1 MISRCHRVLRPIA
14 LVVLSFFLWTFGG
27 GFEIAHAMKT
37 ESQPAAKTSTNQKP
51 DAKFQQTL
59 DDIDRILTDSTT
71 DANTKRNAVK
81 ARRADIDALD
91 PGIRKAFA
99 DTEKMLRD
107 AGLPA
112 EILNRHN
119 SFVKHYDDNLQELR
133 KNLDALDKAKT
144 KGEID
149 AAIDKTKKHLDQVNP
164 PKKRSHLDPD
174 KLPHRTAEPVN
185 KEPRTKPDE
194 FLKDDPRSNIA
205 RLKSKHVLV
214 ASNGPLTT
222 LFDGPK
228 RQQPLSIAQTTS
240 QPTAADLAETV
251 EVRLTPEIRAKAA
264 ELGHDPLRIYN
275 WVRNTVEFVPT
286 YGSIQGAA
294 MCLQTKQC
302 NDMDTASLL
311 IALFR
316 ASQIPARYVVG
327 TIELP
332 VDKAMNWA
340 GGFTNPYAALE
351 FISSGGTPVK
361 GITSG
366 GKITAIRLEHVWVEA
381 YIDYI
386 PSRGAR
392 HKTGQ
397 GDTWIRLDASYKQY
411 SYTQPMDIKSAVSFD
426 SQAFIDQIRS
436 TATINETEG
445 YVTNLNSLFI
455 QQTTDDYMTRVD
467 NYLAQNHPNAT
478 VGDVLGKKEI
488 VKQEFPYLL
497 GTLPYRDIVA
507 GLKVPE
513 IPDTLRHKI
522 TFKVFKDLYDSDF
535 GTPINVTKSLPDIAG
550 KKITLSYAPATAH
563 DEAVINSF
571 LPKPHADGTPI
582 QPSELP
588 SSLPAYLVN
597 VKPELR
603 IDGTVVATGTA
614 VTLGTQESLDLTF
627 ITPNK
632 PTDKASHLII
642 GGEYLALVV
651 NTGMISPD
659 QLQSLKT
666 KLETTKAK
674 LEAQNFQGITKE
686 EIVGDLLYAA
696 ALSYYAQLDA
706 MNHAQ
711 AKEMGIVSRR
721 LTSEAAFSTNMNV
734 AFIFG
739 VPKGIS
745 AGGLAMDVAYNLRS
759 NKALDGNRNKDIQF
773 TLAAGTISSA
783 LEHSVPEQLFSTPG
797 APTQAI
803 SAVKAMKMANDQGI
817 PLYTVSTSNIEAIL
831 PQLQVDPDV
840 KENIRNAVNAG
851 KIVTVSKTNI
861 TVNSWTGCGYI
872 VIDPSTG
879 AGAYMISGGLNGGF
893 LDLVLDQ
900 GHSYFVMLAFI
911 VSLYSFIAMAVA
923 LAAGVGGLAL
933 FSGVVAGFLLGV
945 GVSQIWNPT
954 YQARKAIND
963 IVQVIIG
970 GILMGQLAVAGFFG
984 FWGLVIL
991 WILLMISN
999 ELKFSPSSY
1008 RQEMLLTS

>member
-14 LVVLSFFLWTFGG
+14 IVVLSFFLWTFGG
-27 GFEIAHAMKT
+27 GFEIAHAMNVQSRPT
-37 ESQPAAKTSTNQKP
+37 AKTSTNQKP
-51 DAKFQQTL
+51 DATFQQTL
-59 DDIDRILTDSTT
+59 DDIDRVLNETGT

-81 ARRADIDALD
+81 AKRADIDALD
-91 PGIRKAFA
+91 TGIRKSFS
-99 DTEKMLRD
+99 DTDKMLRD

-112 EILNRHN
+112 EILDRHN
-119 SFVKHYDDNLQELR
+119 RFVKHYDDNLRELR

-144 KGEID
+144 KGDID
-149 AAIDKTKKHLDQVNP
+149 TAIDKTKKHIDQVKP

-194 FLKDDPRSNIA
+194 FLKDDPRSHIA
-205 RLKSKHVLV
+205 RLKSKRVLI
-214 ASNGPLTT
+214 ASNGPLTP

-275 WVRNTVEFVPT
+275 WVRNTIEFVPT

-294 MCLQTKQC
+294 LCLQTKQC

-332 VDKAMNWA
+332 VEKAMNWA

-361 GITSG
+361 GIASG
-366 GKITAIRLEHVWVEA
+366 GKITAIRMEHVWVEA
-381 YIDYI
+381 FIDYI

-411 SYTQPMDIKSAVSFD
+411 AYSQPMDIKSAVSFD

-455 QQTTDDYMTRVD
+455 QQTMDDYRTRVD
-467 NYLAQNHPNAT
+467 SYLAQNHPNAT

-550 KKITLSYAPATAH
+550 KKITLSYAPATAQ

-571 LPKPHADGTPI
+571 LPKPHTDGTPI
-582 QPSELP
+582 QPNELP
-588 SSLPAYLVN
+588 SSLPAYLVSL
-597 VKPELR
+597 KPELR
-603 IDGTVVATGTA
+603 IDG
-614 VTLGTQESLDLTF
+614 VTIASGSSLG
-627 ITPNK
+627 
-632 PTDKASHLII
+632 
-642 GGEYLALVV
+642 
-651 NTGMISPD
+651 
-659 QLQSLKT
+659 
-666 KLETTKAK
+666 
-674 LEAQNFQGITKE
+674 
-686 EIVGDLLYAA
+686 
-696 ALSYYAQLDA
+696 
-706 MNHAQ
+706 
-711 AKEMGIVSRR
+711 MG
-721 LTSEAAFSTNMNV
+721 
-734 AFIFG
+734 
-739 VPKGIS
+739 
-745 AGGLAMDVAYNLRS
+745 
-759 NKALDGNRNKDIQF
+759 
-773 TLAAGTISSA
+773 
-783 LEHSVPEQLFSTPG
+783 
-797 APTQAI
+797 
-803 SAVKAMKMANDQGI
+803 
-817 PLYTVSTSNIEAIL
+817 
-831 PQLQVDPDV
+831 V
-840 KENIRNAVNAG
+840 KEKFTMTFTAPNQNVDVVTNDVHAG
-851 KIVTVSKTNI
+851 
-861 TVNSWTGCGYI
+861 
-872 VIDPSTG
+872 
-879 AGAYMISGGLNGGF
+879 
-893 LDLVLDQ
+893 Q
-900 GHSYFVMLAFI
+900 YFG
-911 VSLYSFIAMAVA
+911 IA
-923 LAAGVGGLAL
+923 L
-933 FSGVVAGFLLGV
+933 
-945 GVSQIWNPT
+945 IW
-954 YQARKAIND
+954 
-963 IVQVIIG
+963 
-970 GILMGQLAVAGFFG
+970 
-984 FWGLVIL
+984 
-991 WILLMISN
+991 
-999 ELKFSPSSY
+999 E
-1008 RQEMLLTS
+1008 